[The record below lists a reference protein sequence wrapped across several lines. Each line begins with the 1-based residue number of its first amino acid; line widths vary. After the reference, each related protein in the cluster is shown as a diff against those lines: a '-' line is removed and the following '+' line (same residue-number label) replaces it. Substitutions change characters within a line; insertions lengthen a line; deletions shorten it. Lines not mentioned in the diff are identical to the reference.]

1 MTRGNGMNI
10 TQYSENTV
18 TVYLGNEIDEDLNRQ
33 LVQLKNFLDDKGI
46 DGVEEIIVSY
56 TSLIVNFNILKITS
70 ADIIKIIE
78 SVDMAALLRQP
89 FKYNV
94 VEIPVCY
101 EGEYGPD
108 ISRFKENGL
117 SAEEVI
123 NLHSHQ
129 EYLVYMLGFM
139 PGFPYLGGLDQKLH
153 KERLETPRTRVPK
166 GAVGIGGE
174 QTGMYP
180 FESPGGWNLIGN
192 TPIPLFD
199 PERKP
204 TILYGPGDRIIF
216 KPIDKNEYKD
226 IERAA
231 RLNQYEVHIYEGEES

>member
-1 MTRGNGMNI
+1 MNI

>member
-1 MTRGNGMNI
+1 
-10 TQYSENTV
+10 
-18 TVYLGNEIDEDLNRQ
+18 
-33 LVQLKNFLDDKGI
+33 
-46 DGVEEIIVSY
+46 
-56 TSLIVNFNILKITS
+56 VNFNILKITS

-89 FKYNV
+89 FKYIV

-166 GAVGIGGE
+166 GAVGIGASRLECILLNHREVGILLE
-174 QTGMYP
+174 TRLFPYLTPNANRQYYMDRGIA
-180 FESPGGWNLIGN
+180 SSLSLLIKMN
-192 TPIPLFD
+192 IKT
-199 PERKP
+199 
-204 TILYGPGDRIIF
+204 
-216 KPIDKNEYKD
+216 
-226 IERAA
+226 
-231 RLNQYEVHIYEGEES
+231 